1 MKISRFNLKSLIV
14 ALLVGAPLFISCKDK
29 TTTVEEPV
37 SATQEASL
45 EQKKQALENVSPTT
59 NTINASGDVAL
70 NPAHGQ
76 PGHRCD
82 IAVGAPLNGTAEKS
96 NTTTTPQKIDL
107 NNMNATPP
115 PTSGGGK
122 LNPAHGQPGHRC
134 DIKVGDPL

>member
-1 MKISRFNLKSLIV
+1 MKISKFNLKPLLV
-14 ALLVGAPLFISCKDK
+14 ALLVGVPLFISCKDK

-37 SATQEASL
+37 NTTQEATL
-45 EQKKQALENVSPTT
+45 EQKKQALENVTPTT
-59 NTINASGDVAL
+59 NTINASGDLAL

-82 IAVGAPLNGTAEKS
+82 IAVGAQLNGTAEKS
-96 NTTTTPQKIDL
+96 NTTTPQKIDL
-107 NNMNATPP
+107 NSMNATPA
-115 PTSGGGK
+115 PTSVIGN